1 MSYINALADI
11 KKGLLNSIYLI
22 HGEEVFYARQLEQA
36 IVNALLKPEER
47 DMNLN
52 ILSGD
57 PQPQELL
64 NLIETV
70 PFFGDKN
77 VIIVRGSNL
86 FRSRKGAGDHEKD
99 GDQADE
105 ALLKVLSHFPDYA
118 TIIFKTTEKVD
129 KRRKIY
135 KNIEKNGTVV
145 EVSLLKPKD
154 VKVWL
159 PGKLNELNKRMSP
172 DAQEHFLA
180 VVSVMSQISLGFL
193 DNELEKIALYSSSQ
207 IITKN
212 DLVDAMSAI
221 PEVSVFAMIDAVS
234 QKHTQDAL
242 RLFNEQLAAGEHPIK
257 ILALLN
263 RQVRLLWQAKSLL
276 SQGRN
281 NREIAD
287 ELGLMSFVGDKLI
300 KQCQRFAEKTL
311 KETVISLA
319 DADRDLKSGRATNV
333 ALEKIIIDMCR

>member
-1 MSYINALADI
+1 MSYINVLADI
-11 KKGLLNSIYLI
+11 KKGLVNSIYLI

-36 IVNALLKPEER
+36 IVNALLEPEER

-52 ILSGD
+52 VISGD

-70 PFFGDKN
+70 PFFGNKN
-77 VIIVRGSNL
+77 VIVIRGSNL
-86 FRSRKGAGDHEKD
+86 FRGRKGAGEHDKD
-99 GDQADE
+99 SDQADE
-105 ALLKVLSHFPDYA
+105 SLLKVFSQFPDYSA
-118 TIIFKTTEKVD
+118 IIFTTTEKVD

-159 PGKLNELNKRMSP
+159 PGKLNELNKKMSH
-172 DAQEHFLA
+172 DAQEYFLA

-193 DNELEKIALYSSSQ
+193 DNELEKIALYSERST
-207 IITKN
+207 ITKD
-212 DLVDAMSAI
+212 DLVEVMSAI

-234 QKHTQDAL
+234 QKQTQDAL

-257 ILALLN
+257 MLALLN
-263 RQVRLLWQAKSLL
+263 RQVRLLWQARSLL
-276 SQGRN
+276 AKGCN

-300 KQCQRFAEKTL
+300 KQCQRFTEKTL
-311 KETVISLA
+311 KETVIALA
-319 DADRDLKSGRATNV
+319 DADRDLKSGRASNV